1 MSVSENHCFRDL
13 YNCLVVSDR
22 KVNLAP
28 VTLFNSF
35 YLKIITYYLFIVEL
49 ITDTKENVRVCV
61 YAKSL
66 QSCLTLCDP
75 MDCSP
80 PGSSVHGILQ
90 ARILERVLCPPP
102 GYLPDP
108 GMEPATPALQ
118 TDSLPLSHWGS
129 PCKENYCVS
138 NSSILKQ

>member
-35 YLKIITYYLFIVEL
+35 YLKIIIYYLFIVEL

-90 ARILERVLCPPP
+90 ARI
-102 GYLPDP
+102 
-108 GMEPATPALQ
+108 PA
-118 TDSLPLSHWGS
+118 
-129 PCKENYCVS
+129 
-138 NSSILKQ
+138 